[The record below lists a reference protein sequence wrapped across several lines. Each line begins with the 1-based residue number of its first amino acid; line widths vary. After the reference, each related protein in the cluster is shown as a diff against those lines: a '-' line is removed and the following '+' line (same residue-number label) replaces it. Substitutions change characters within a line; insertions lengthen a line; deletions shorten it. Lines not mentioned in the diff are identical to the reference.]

1 MVDDGP
7 MLAGRPRT
15 FHHRDFP
22 LESLAAVKGDRRVS
36 VCLPARNEEATV
48 GSIVGALCGP
58 VMATGLVDEVL
69 VVDDA
74 STDDTAAVARSAG
87 ARVVR
92 AADVLAQHLGQP
104 GGEPGKGQAMWS
116 AVFASE
122 GEIIAFLDADVTNF
136 QPSFLAGLLGP
147 VLTYD
152 DVALV
157 KAFYDRPLDGKATGG
172 GRVTELV
179 ARPLISVL
187 LPQLSG
193 IVQPLA
199 GECAAP
205 RRVVE
210 QLPFAH
216 GYGVDLG
223 LLADVASN
231 FGLGSIAEVD
241 LGTRAHRNRPIS
253 ELAPQAVAI
262 VQVAIDRAGLTAR
275 GMGSAS
281 LVVPGADPVTVTSG
295 DLPPLV
301 GVPAY
306 ARRSA

>member
-1 MVDDGP
+1 MMDDGP

-15 FHHRDFP
+15 FHHSDFP
-22 LESLAAVKGDRRVS
+22 LELLAARKDGRRVS
-36 VCLPARNEEATV
+36 VCMPARNEEATV
-48 GSIVGALCGP
+48 GSIVGTLCGR
-58 VMATGLVDEVL
+58 VMESGLVDEVL
-69 VVDDA
+69 VVDDG
-74 STDDTAAVARSAG
+74 STDATADVARAAG
-87 ARVVR
+87 ARVES
-92 AADVLAQHLGQP
+92 AADVLAQHVGQT
-104 GGEPGKGQAMWS
+104 GSEPGKGQALWS
-116 AVFASE
+116 AVFATE
-122 GEIIAFLDADVTNF
+122 GEIIVFLDADVTNF

-157 KAFYDRPLDGKATGG
+157 KAFYDRPLEGKATGG

-205 RRVVE
+205 RQVLE
-210 QLPFAH
+210 QVPFAH
-216 GYGVDLG
+216 GYGVELG

-231 FGLGSIAEVD
+231 FGIGAIAEVD
-241 LGTRAHRNRPIS
+241 LGTRAHRNRPVA

-275 GMGSAS
+275 GTASAN

-295 DLPPLV
+295 DLPPLA

>member
-1 MVDDGP
+1 
-7 MLAGRPRT
+7 MLAGRSRT

-22 LESLAAVKGDRRVS
+22 IESLAARKDGRRVS
-36 VCLPARNEEATV
+36 VCMPARNEEATV
-48 GSIVGALCGP
+48 GSIVGTLCGP
-58 VMATGLVDEVL
+58 VMASGVVDEVL
-69 VVDDA
+69 VVDDG
-74 STDDTAAVARSAG
+74 STDGTADVARAAG
-87 ARVVR
+87 ARVVN
-92 AADVLAQHLGQP
+92 AADVLAQQVGRA
-104 GGEPGKGQAMWS
+104 GSEPGKGQALWS
-116 AVFASE
+116 AVFATE
-122 GEIIAFLDADVTNF
+122 GEIIVFLDADVTNF
-136 QPSFLAGLLGP
+136 EPSFLAGLVGP

-157 KAFYDRPLDGKATGG
+157 KAFYDRPIDGSPTGG

-187 LPQLSG
+187 LPQLSD

-205 RRVVE
+205 RRVLE
-210 QLPFAH
+210 QVPFAQ
-216 GYGVDLG
+216 GYGVELG

-231 FGLGSIAEVD
+231 FGIGSIAEVD
-241 LGTRAHRNRPIS
+241 LGTRAHRNRPVS

-275 GMGSAS
+275 GMDSAS
-281 LVVPGADPVTVTSG
+281 LVAPGADPVTVTSG

-301 GVPAY
+301 DVPAY